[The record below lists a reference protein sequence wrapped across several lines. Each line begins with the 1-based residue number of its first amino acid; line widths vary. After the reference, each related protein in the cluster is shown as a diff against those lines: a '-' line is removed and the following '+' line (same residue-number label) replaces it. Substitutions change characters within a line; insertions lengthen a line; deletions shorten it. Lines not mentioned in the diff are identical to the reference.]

1 MSNGSGLFSDKRA
14 HKPHLVE
21 GKTGVAGEV
30 DDVRRD
36 VLSTLAPLAALT
48 VDEFV
53 DPALADV
60 DAIRVAA
67 ATVTS
72 ARTLSGTDLDG
83 AVGGDE
89 MVPPRN
95 ITITTAGVT
104 PADAPANATINGWV
118 RDSSG
123 KLIAQSET
131 IAVSQ
136 IAGAAAGALAF
147 SKVETIDEEAADGTA
162 ATLAYGFGDV
172 IGLGKPLKS
181 RAGAAAVLGEI
192 EAGTPLAMD
201 ALTGTFADAATAAP
215 NGTYEPATPPD
226 GSNDYAVYYEY
237 DPTA

>member
-1 MSNGSGLFSDKRA
+1 MAGSGLFSDQRPV
-14 HKPHLVE
+14 KPHLVE

-30 DDVRRD
+30 DNLRQDVAT
-36 VLSTLAPLAALT
+36 VLGGLAALT
-48 VDEFV
+48 VEEFT
-53 DPALADV
+53 DPAVADV
-60 DAIRVAA
+60 DAIRAAA
-67 ATVTS
+67 ATVAA
-72 ARTLSGTDLDG
+72 ARTLSGADLDG

-147 SKVETIDEEAADGTA
+147 SKVESIDEEAADGTA
-162 ATLAYGFGDV
+162 ATLAYGFGDI

-181 RAGAAAVLGEI
+181 RAGAAMVVQEV
-192 EAGTPLAMD
+192 EAGTVLAAD
-201 ALTGTFADAATAAP
+201 AVTGTFVDAATAAP
-215 NGTYEPATPPD
+215 HGTYEPATVPD
-226 GSNDYAVYYEY
+226 GSNDYALLYEY